1 MMTINKIDATDII
14 SKEKEQTEETVK
26 NEIHSFEDY
35 NSFDELEKVFNWK
48 YEWEED
54 TLLPIKSTVSKIKEG
69 FMEEPKAF
77 SIQEVNFDNNQSI
90 EISGA
95 HKGTIIH
102 NVLQNINF
110 KEHNSEQSIKRILD
124 KMLEHEIINANEYN
138 TVNVKKILAFL
149 ESSIGKTI
157 SKCKI
162 IEKEKPFCIKINMQN
177 IDEEKK
183 GEMLVQGIIDLY
195 AINEKD
201 EIILLDYKTDFVTSE
216 EELIQKYKKQLLLY
230 RTALEKYYN
239 KKVSKVYI
247 YSLYLNK
254 EICVF

>member
-1 MMTINKIDATDII
+1 
-14 SKEKEQTEETVK
+14 
-26 NEIHSFEDY
+26 
-35 NSFDELEKVFNWK
+35 
-48 YEWEED
+48 
-54 TLLPIKSTVSKIKEG
+54 
-69 FMEEPKAF
+69 
-77 SIQEVNFDNNQSI
+77 
-90 EISGA
+90 
-95 HKGTIIH
+95 
-102 NVLQNINF
+102 
-110 KEHNSEQSIKRILD
+110 
-124 KMLEHEIINANEYN
+124 
-138 TVNVKKILAFL
+138 
-149 ESSIGKTI
+149 
-157 SKCKI
+157 
-162 IEKEKPFCIKINMQN
+162 MQN